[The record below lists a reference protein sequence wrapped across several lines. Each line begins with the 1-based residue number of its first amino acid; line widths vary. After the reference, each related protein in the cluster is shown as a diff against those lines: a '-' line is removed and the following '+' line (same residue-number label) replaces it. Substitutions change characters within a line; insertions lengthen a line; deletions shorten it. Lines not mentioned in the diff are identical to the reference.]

1 MTNRARGD
9 AELDVGG
16 RIFCLRLTLG
26 ALAEIEDGL
35 ALDDLSQIEAR
46 LKKLRAADLAIVAA
60 ALMRGGGHDMTPL
73 EALRLPVALP
83 DLVRALS
90 AAFAAGGSAATGNG
104 EEDNGA
110 RGPFAGH
117 AGSKSGSA

>member
-1 MTNRARGD
+1 MANRVRGD

-16 RIFCLRLTLG
+16 RALRLRLTLG

-35 ALDDLSQIEAR
+35 ALDDLSQVEAR

-83 DLVRALS
+83 DLVRAVS
-90 AAFAAGGSAATGNG
+90 AAFAAGGCADQGEGAAPDDAGS
-104 EEDNGA
+104 
-110 RGPFAGH
+110 PFAGP
-117 AGSKSGSA
+117 A